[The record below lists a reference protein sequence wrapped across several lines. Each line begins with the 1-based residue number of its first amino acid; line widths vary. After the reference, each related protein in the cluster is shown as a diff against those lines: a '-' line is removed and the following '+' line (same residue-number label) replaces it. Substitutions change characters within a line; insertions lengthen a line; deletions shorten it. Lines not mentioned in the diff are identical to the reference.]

1 MPNTAQGPEN
11 SHSVGDRRQHS
22 RVRLSSIVY
31 FYLGDGTCGPIVN
44 VGEGGIEVRAE
55 ISPDRELRKLHFSLP
70 DSTTKIVCDGKL
82 AWLDERQRRIGIQFT
97 AMTDEASADIQR
109 WLLAKSVTIKAA
121 ESEQEPSDK
130 AVKSLYPQGD
140 QHSFSNFE
148 AFFPSETTL
157 QLKERK
163 RSSITQY
170 DTNPLESSEAG
181 AHADST
187 KSAGIFSG
195 GSEAVDANPPEPSRV
210 EEPFANFSQLKIEP
224 DATFADA
231 LPGLGFS
238 SPVHIAASTRDDAP
252 AFAASQNGALNGEA
266 DESEERGRQ
275 LAGEA
280 SNTTRRVS
288 AARSFTP
295 APEVARPRRRGL
307 SPIMTAAA
315 GFGVGLAL
323 CAFVIFGPF
332 NLDKVIGNPFL
343 HSDQVLASK
352 VDDARSTSDAPTESQ
367 QTDTPSADNSFV
379 LPPASP
385 AAVRLGSSE
394 ATQAIGNKSARTAP
408 PVTESADTQPT
419 REAPNARSAQRSRL
433 ITEAPANGNGTSLP
447 AQQMLAPVAQQAQS
461 TLEQT
466 NNVSAVT
473 PPAVA
478 DSPKN
483 EVTGTVESASQFV
496 AVHEAQGG
504 GSKAPQLSGVLQIG
518 QMAVVPEPAYP
529 ITAAQAR
536 IQGKVVLHAIVGID
550 GSVQKVEAVSGPP
563 ELVTAAMTAVHNW
576 HYTPTMIADKPVE
589 SEHNIIFVFHLAN

>member
-1 MPNTAQGPEN
+1 MGN
-11 SHSVGDRRQHS
+11 RRQHS

-44 VGEGGIEVRAE
+44 LGEGGIEVRAE

-109 WLLAKSVTIKAA
+109 WLLARSATLEATG
-121 ESEQEPSDK
+121 SEQEPSDK
-130 AVKSLYPQGD
+130 AVKSLYPRDD

-170 DTNPLESSEAG
+170 DTNPLESSESG

-187 KSAGIFSG
+187 KSAEIFSG
-195 GSEAVDANPPEPSRV
+195 GSEVVDANPPEPSRV

-224 DATFADA
+224 GATFADA

-238 SPVHIAASTRDDAP
+238 SAVHIAASNGDGAL
-252 AFAASQNGALNGEA
+252 AFAASQNGALNREA
-266 DESEERGRQ
+266 DESEGRGRQ
-275 LAGEA
+275 LTGEA
-280 SNTTRRVS
+280 SNTTRRAS
-288 AARSFTP
+288 AARSFVP
-295 APEVARPRRRGL
+295 APEAAKPRRRGL

-332 NLDKVIGNPFL
+332 NLDKVIGNPLL

-352 VDDARSTSDAPTESQ
+352 VDDARSTGGAPAESQ
-367 QTDTPSADNSFV
+367 QTDTPSTDNSFV
-379 LPPASP
+379 VPPASP
-385 AAVRLGSSE
+385 AGSSG
-394 ATQAIGNKSARTAP
+394 ATQGIGNRTARTAP
-408 PVTESADTQPT
+408 LVTESTDTQPA
-419 REAPNARSAQRSRL
+419 RQAPNARPAQRSTL
-433 ITEAPANGNGTSLP
+433 ITEAPASSTGTSLP

-461 TLEQT
+461 ALEQT
-466 NNVSAVT
+466 NSASAAT

-483 EVTGTVESASQFV
+483 EVTGTVESVSQFV
-496 AVHEAQGG
+496 AVHAAQGA

-518 QMAVVPEPAYP
+518 QMAVGPEPAYP
-529 ITAAQAR
+529 IAAAQAR
-536 IQGKVVLHAIVGID
+536 IQGKVVLHAIVGTD

-589 SEHNIIFVFHLAN
+589 SEHNITFVFHLAN